1 MAMRFLLIFFLS
13 FTTSLVLGQKQML
26 FIDTKYEEALAVAKT
41 EKKPLAMLFYTNWC
55 PHCKKMKS
63 EIFTDNE
70 VVKFYQ
76 DNFVCM
82 AVDADSAEGKDLR
95 AKFISQFKVTSFP
108 TFAFIDTSEN
118 LLYCN
123 SGEFKKE
130 AFIAEGTGVL
140 MPENQLPNIKKAF
153 ESEPSNP
160 DKCLKY
166 IIALR
171 LSNLDATP
179 VAQKYFSTKT
189 EEERFSEINWK
200 VFSNGINNFDTPEFK
215 FVIKNKEAFGKVVSP
230 TRVDKKIAYTI
241 SEVLK
246 SYADVSDTINYN
258 KKRSVAQSFELRKI
272 DSLIYAFDLQILSQT
287 SNWKKYQKVTLDNVG
302 KFSWNDTTTL
312 FKICDTYLKEINEK
326 KGLSQAVIWSKHLL
340 SLNESKDK
348 YILATKLLLKLKNYK
363 QAAEMAQKGKSF
375 VENVGFNADELNAL
389 LEQIKKQS

>member
-1 MAMRFLLIFFLS
+1 MRLLLIFFLS
-13 FTTSLVLGQKQML
+13 FTTFLVSGQKLTL
-26 FIDTKYEEALAVAKT
+26 FSEIKYEEALAAAKT
-41 EKKPLAMLFYTNWC
+41 EKKPLLMLFYTNWC

-63 EIFTDNE
+63 EIFTDSE

-76 DNFVCM
+76 NNFVCM

-95 AKFISQFKVTSFP
+95 AKFTSQFKVTSFP
-108 TFAFIDTSEN
+108 TFAFIDSNEN

-123 SGEFKKE
+123 SGEFKKD
-130 AFIAEGTGVL
+130 AFIVEGNGVL
-140 MPENQLPNIKKAF
+140 VPENQLPNIKKAF
-153 ESEPSNP
+153 ESESSNP

-171 LSNLDATP
+171 QANLDATP

-200 VFSNGINNFDTPEFK
+200 VFSNGINNFDTPEFN

-230 TRVDKKIAYTI
+230 ARVDKKITYTI

-246 SYADVSDTINYN
+246 SYANISDTINYN
-258 KKRSVAQSFELRKI
+258 KKRSVAQSFQWRKI
-272 DSLIYAFDLQILSQT
+272 DSLVYTFDLQILSQT
-287 SNWKKYQKVTLDNVG
+287 SNWKKYQKVTFDNVE
-302 KFSWNDTTTL
+302 KFSSNDATAL
-312 FKICDTYLKEINEK
+312 FNICDTYLKEIDDK
-326 KGLSQAVIWSKHLL
+326 KGLSQAVTWSRHLL
-340 SLNESKDK
+340 TLSESKDK

-375 VENVGFNADELNAL
+375 VENVGFNADELNVL